1 LVNLPVKNFA
11 CFIFLFV
18 FTQAA
23 WGQQKETGLYFTV
36 KCNKHVSAKLVI
48 LTSKSVC
55 LTNNPIILS
64 NDFESVSKVMNVSD
78 QVYFDLKLTSPAYNR
93 LLKIQTSFPNSELA
107 LVIEGNVFTIYK
119 MTNTQ
124 AKSILRIQGPRN
136 NIDLF
141 ILMQSRLQKLLTS
154 SNQNKIP

>member
-1 LVNLPVKNFA
+1 
-11 CFIFLFV
+11 
-18 FTQAA
+18 
-23 WGQQKETGLYFTV
+23 
-36 KCNKHVSAKLVI
+36 
-48 LTSKSVC
+48 
-55 LTNNPIILS
+55 
-64 NDFESVSKVMNVSD
+64 MNVSD
-78 QVYFDLKLTSPAYNR
+78 QVYFDLKLTSQAYNR